1 MVWSS
6 SRSSRAPSASLRD
19 SLRSLLSPRSS
30 DQGIGWSS
38 GEAETWRAGSV
49 IASPRSCGSSQRGI
63 TALPRPDPPRR
74 TAPRA
79 RRLSGPGRPGRLGE
93 AGRPRGLGRRLRAYT
108 APAIDSK
115 DQPRRLRFGPQL
127 DARPVTEAAD
137 RQEHGT
143 QLHPETVAAYIAKYA
158 TKAAADLPTDDQHGG
173 NRHLRRLQA
182 TLRHLAGR
190 ASFAALTDHQDP
202 YCGWSRWLDMLGFR
216 GHLAT
221 KSRRY
226 STTLGRLRQ
235 ARRDYAR
242 RSYARP
248 GDAPADWADQDH
260 ERLEETTLVVGSW
273 RFAGMGWLTSGL
285 SRGYLFGLHSSTP
298 DDLGGYFRP
307 DWS

>member
-1 MVWSS
+1 MPGQ
-6 SRSSRAPSASLRD
+6 SSRARAAAAAANAASPHFHALIRLDGPPTELDAYPAPAVQIDSARLAD
-19 SLRSLLSPRSS
+19 LVRS
-30 DQGIGWSS
+30 
-38 GEAETWRAGSV
+38 AAGSV
-49 IASPRSCGSSQRGI
+49 
-63 TALPRPDPPRR
+63 
-74 TAPRA
+74 
-79 RRLSGPGRPGRLGE
+79 
-93 AGRPRGLGRRLRAYT
+93 AYT
-108 APAIDSK
+108 APALGSK
-115 DQPRRLRFGPQL
+115 DLPRRLRFGVQL
-127 DARPVTEAAD
+127 GARPVTGTAD
-137 RQEHGT
+137 RQEHR
-143 QLHPETVAAYIAKYA
+143 
-158 TKAAADLPTDDQHGG
+158 AAAPRYCRGLHRQVRHQGGRGSAHRRPARRQRVLATPT
-173 NRHLRRLQA
+173 A
-182 TLRHLAGR
+182 TLRQLAGR
-190 ASFAALTDHQDP
+190 ATFAALTADQDP

-221 KSRRY
+221 KHRRY